1 MDMSDNEL
9 YLLSKRILH
18 MMAYGNPSER
28 DSHIEVRKRLID
40 TLLNTQTREEDD
52 KFIRDLIRKTH
63 KPVQEL
69 ARAAAEDL
77 FKLTKHIKAY
87 VKELETAE
95 YSSEDQAFIDRVL
108 DEAKRY
114 SREVNGNDLFVQ

>member
-1 MDMSDNEL
+1 MRGESKMDMSDNEL

-63 KPVQEL
+63 
-69 ARAAAEDL
+69 
-77 FKLTKHIKAY
+77 FNIC
-87 VKELETAE
+87 
-95 YSSEDQAFIDRVL
+95 
-108 DEAKRY
+108 
-114 SREVNGNDLFVQ
+114 